1 MGVPVHDM
9 KQAQEP
15 FQFVSAFYL
24 VIVGLESAHTLRE
37 MGKQLTTVSQDS
49 IFCHTFHSLATHHYT
64 SYSSDFAQ
72 WVMAACNDSQLA
84 EQLGAI
90 DIRQF
95 VELEDLRSALV
106 HAVDT
111 HLHMNP
117 HVADRPAFEPFY
129 FAQTREAVLP
139 VTMRASNLAELAEG
153 IRHMSLHSL
162 HYHFVNSRLRLHL
175 RTNDFSHWIDKELQ
189 LPELAAQVNRVDF
202 YTNTLPEVREGIL
215 AYIQPWI
222 GH

>member
-1 MGVPVHDM
+1 M

-24 VIVGLESAHTLRE
+24 VIVGLESAHTLRDL
-37 MGKQLTTVSQDS
+37 GKQLAAVPKDS

-72 WVMAACNDSQLA
+72 WAMAACNESELA

-90 DIRQF
+90 DVRQF

-106 HAVDT
+106 HAVD
-111 HLHMNP
+111 N
-117 HVADRPAFEPFY
+117 HVRAYPASGDRPAFEPFY
-129 FAQTREAVLP
+129 FSQTRQVALP
-139 VTMRASNLAELAEG
+139 TGMRAHNLAELAEG

-175 RTNDFSHWIDKELQ
+175 RTNDFSNWIEKELGFT
-189 LPELAAQVNRVDF
+189 ELATQVSRVDF

-215 AYIQPWI
+215 YYINPWI
-222 GH
+222 DR

>member
-1 MGVPVHDM
+1 M

-24 VIVGLESAHTLRE
+24 VIVGLESAHTVRE
-37 MGKQLTTVSQDS
+37 LGKELAKVPKDS

-72 WVMAACNDSQLA
+72 WAMAACNESELA
-84 EQLGAI
+84 ERLGAI
-90 DIRQF
+90 DVRQF
-95 VELEDLRSALV
+95 VELDDLRSALV
-106 HAVDT
+106 HAVDS
-111 HLHMNP
+111 
-117 HVADRPAFEPFY
+117 HVRAYPASADRPAFEPFY
-129 FAQTREAVLP
+129 FSQTREVALP
-139 VTMRASNLAELAEG
+139 MDMRAYNLAELAEG

-175 RTNDFSHWIDKELQ
+175 RTNDFSNWIEKELG
-189 LPELAAQVNRVDF
+189 LTELASQIKRVDF

-215 AYIQPWI
+215 YYINPWI
-222 GH
+222 NR